1 MTPPETTRSGRLL
14 DALQAAASRAAAEE
28 TAFRRESAARIR
40 ALETGRSVAF
50 RRLRLMEDVARF
62 AERAES
68 EELAVAGCIA
78 ILQTKLGWSS
88 DSEARSEILSRFGGI
103 AKAIFAQARPEP
115 EAPDQDVLAVLSD
128 FEAWYAEAHGAA
140 FWDLFDQPMLETPLV
155 DF

>member
-1 MTPPETTRSGRLL
+1 MTPPGTGSAPLL
-14 DALQAAASRAAAEE
+14 DALQAAANRAASEE
-28 TAFRRESAARIR
+28 TAFRRESAQRIQ
-40 ALETGRSVAF
+40 ALERGRSVAF
-50 RRLRLMEDVARF
+50 RRLKLMQDVARF

-103 AKAIFAQARPEP
+103 AKAIFAQAQPEP
-115 EAPDQDVLAVLSD
+115 EVPEPDVLAVLSD
-128 FEAWYAEAHGAA
+128 FEAWYAAQHGAA

>member
-1 MTPPETTRSGRLL
+1 MTPSGTGSAPLL
-14 DALQAAASRAAAEE
+14 DALQAAANRAASEE
-28 TAFRRESAARIR
+28 TAFRRESAQRIQ
-40 ALETGRSVAF
+40 ALERGRSVAF

-78 ILQTKLGWSS
+78 ILQTKLGWTS

-115 EAPDQDVLAVLSD
+115 EVPEQDVLAVLSD
-128 FEAWYAEAHGAA
+128 FEAWYAEQHGAA
-140 FWDLFDQPMLETPLV
+140 FWELFDQPMLETPLV